1 LFIQKLIKNMKTL
14 LLSTIIAASLFA
26 CKSETKPAFDL
37 VNAKKEIESA
47 NKKIAD
53 FIAKGDSVA
62 MADAYSKDGKFMGNN
77 MPSIAGKDKLLSF
90 WGGFFKL
97 GVGSLTLTTL
107 EVWGDENFI
116 TEEGLFEVTLKDG
129 KQADK
134 GKYIVIWKKE
144 DGSWKLHRDM
154 SNTDLP
160 AAK

>member
-1 LFIQKLIKNMKTL
+1 MKNL

-77 MPSIAGKDKLLSF
+77 MPSILGKDKITSF

-116 TEEGLFEVTLKDG
+116 T
-129 KQADK
+129 
-134 GKYIVIWKKE
+134 
-144 DGSWKLHRDM
+144 
-154 SNTDLP
+154 
-160 AAK
+160 